1 MSPAQRGEEPLC
13 DHTNLSITAP
23 SSTADS
29 RSRRRLRVGHAAFT
43 RFPTYRNVQH
53 RVCTQEGG
61 NSGEFLYCGMGMS
74 LQLRMEEKPDYLVA
88 SFIGSGVVE
97 EAWSQ
102 FELIAENCKRKKN
115 NKLLI
120 DATRAEVKVSL
131 VERFLSAE
139 RTLIF
144 AQYGLKVAFVE
155 IPERIDPQRF
165 GELVARNRGVNIRGF
180 LDYQAAVNWLLE

>member
-1 MSPAQRGEEPLC
+1 
-13 DHTNLSITAP
+13 
-23 SSTADS
+23 
-29 RSRRRLRVGHAAFT
+29 
-43 RFPTYRNVQH
+43 
-53 RVCTQEGG
+53 
-61 NSGEFLYCGMGMS
+61 MGMS

>member
-1 MSPAQRGEEPLC
+1 
-13 DHTNLSITAP
+13 
-23 SSTADS
+23 
-29 RSRRRLRVGHAAFT
+29 
-43 RFPTYRNVQH
+43 
-53 RVCTQEGG
+53 
-61 NSGEFLYCGMGMS
+61 
-74 LQLRMEEKPDYLVA
+74 MEEKPDYLVA